1 MNNVELTD
9 DELAIVFTSLQMIIA
24 DSEKYIERNGK
35 EHLDIITL
43 EALEE
48 MKILY
53 EKMKSKYY

>member
-9 DELAIVFTSLQMIIA
+9 DELALMLTSLQITIA
-24 DSEKYIERNGK
+24 SSEKYIERNGK
-35 EHLDIITL
+35 EGLDDLTL
-43 EALEE
+43 DALEE